1 MEENIKKIKELVT
14 EKINQNKILIYVL
27 IIIIVIIV
35 FFIVIVFY
43 YFNNRTENI
52 EYNENL
58 VNELNIENN
67 KISDE
72 NIKEESK
79 IKVHITGEVR
89 NPGLYE
95 LEEGSRILDI
105 INLAGGITPEA
116 NLDKV
121 NLAYQISDGQKV
133 KIPSIKDEEVGN
145 YIFENSGENVIEE
158 DKNNTKI
165 DINKADLN
173 DLITLSGI
181 GESTAQKIID
191 YREKNGKFKKI
202 EDIKNVS
209 GIGESKYNQIKD
221 YIKAK

>member
-1 MEENIKKIKELVT
+1 MLVKKIKR
-14 EKINQNKILIYVL
+14 ILDEEA
-27 IIIIVIIV
+27 
-35 FFIVIVFY
+35 
-43 YFNNRTENI
+43 NGT
-52 EYNENL
+52 
-58 VNELNIENN
+58 LN
-67 KISDE
+67 
-72 NIKEESK
+72 EESIK
-79 IKVHITGEVR
+79 SKSVDAKTIEKEVKKEDKKKKVHITGEVR

-145 YIFENSGENVIEE
+145 YIYENSGENVIEE
-158 DKNNTKI
+158 DKDKNNTKI

-173 DLITLSGI
+173 DLITLPGI

-191 YREKNGKFKKI
+191 YREKNGKFKTI